1 MAITDSPIDLI
12 RNSVFQISGRRSTGR
27 IKWQTLS
34 VIKPRETASEE
45 HAGQRH
51 EAGED
56 HGRVQNTAAISANS
70 DGCPS
75 HKTNLQPP
83 GTSRALVSKVSNR
96 SSSLFH
102 DNADDQ
108 LDTPSCLVSSN
119 TSSVDVEALFR
130 LCSVPGSRCN
140 RSCAGHS
147 HPAR

>member
-1 MAITDSPIDLI
+1 MFSESHSNS
-12 RNSVFQISGRRSTGR
+12 NSVFQISEQHSTLR
-27 IKWQTLS
+27 IKWQTL
-34 VIKPRETASEE
+34 RHQTTGTTSEE